1 MNLLEV
7 GMDTTN
13 ANVGYLIKRL
23 SEALDRNA
31 NNLMRPL
38 GVSISQ
44 MRVLTEI
51 DESPKGY
58 RSLKELEQKIG
69 VSQPTIWG
77 IAKRLE
83 EKGLVEVV
91 PDVSRSKL
99 LKLTEAGHETR
110 MEGMKIMDE
119 SEAILIRGLD
129 DQEARTLSSLLARA
143 RDNLDAPERA

>member
-1 MNLLEV
+1 
-7 GMDTTN
+7 MDTTDV
-13 ANVGYLIKRL
+13 NVGYLIKRL

-51 DESPKGY
+51 EESPRGY
-58 RSLKELEQKIG
+58 LSLKELEQKIG

-99 LKLTEAGHETR
+99 LKVTEAGLETR

-119 SEAILIRGLD
+119 SEAILTKGFD
-129 DQEARTLSSLLARA
+129 EGEVHTLSSLLARV